1 MEQLLEDIGHH
12 THIPF
17 PVIAGRLALATLLGA
32 IVGLEREWRQ
42 RPAGLRTH
50 ILVCLAAALVAILTI
65 EIAHVSY
72 FDADRM
78 RLDPLRAIEAVT
90 SGIAFLAAGLIVFA
104 RGEVQGLTTGAGMW
118 LAGAIGLCCGL
129 GFWGI
134 AVFTTVLAVLVL
146 SLLRTV
152 ERRLSL
158 KAERERDARAHA
170 AQSGAADGP
179 AGP

>member
-12 THIPF
+12 THTPF
-17 PVIAGRLALATLLGA
+17 AVVAGRLALATVLGA

-72 FDADRM
+72 FEGDHVRI
-78 RLDPLRAIEAVT
+78 DPLRSIEAVT

-118 LAGAIGLCCGL
+118 LAGAIGLSSGL

-134 AVFTTVLAVLVL
+134 AVFATVLAVIVL
-146 SLLRTV
+146 SLLRVV
-152 ERRLSL
+152 ERKLPL
-158 KAERERDARAHA
+158 KIIAGRAAPERHPARA
-170 AQSGAADGP
+170 GAKPDA
-179 AGP
+179 

>member
-17 PVIAGRLALATLLGA
+17 SVIAGRLALATTLGA
-32 IVGLEREWRQ
+32 VVGFEREWRQ

-72 FDADRM
+72 FEGDRM

-104 RGEVQGLTTGAGMW
+104 RGEVHGLTTGAGMW
-118 LAGAIGLCCGL
+118 LAGAIGLSCGL

-134 AVFTTVLAVLVL
+134 AAFATVLAVIVL
-146 SLLRTV
+146 SLLRIV
-152 ERRLSL
+152 ERKLSL
-158 KAERERDARAHA
+158 KAKREREALA
-170 AQSGAADGP
+170 GAGETGPADGP
-179 AGP
+179 ARP